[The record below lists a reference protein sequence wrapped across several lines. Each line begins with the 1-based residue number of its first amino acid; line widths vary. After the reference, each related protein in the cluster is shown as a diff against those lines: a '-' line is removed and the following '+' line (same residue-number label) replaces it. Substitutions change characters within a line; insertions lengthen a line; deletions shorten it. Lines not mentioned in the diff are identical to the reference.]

1 MQARANPVAAGI
13 DGDVD
18 IGTGNVFVD
27 LGFSDPEERQLRV
40 QLATRLND
48 LIQADGL
55 TQSAAAKAL
64 GVAQSLISDLKNYK
78 LRRFTSDQLVHCI
91 KLLNGEV
98 EVFVPRA
105 STDTAGNGSLMA
117 RTAV

>member
-1 MQARANPVAAGI
+1 MRARANTVGAGI
-13 DGDVD
+13 DGCVD

-27 LGFSDPEERQLRV
+27 LGFSDPEDRQLRV

-64 GVAQSLISDLKNYK
+64 GVAQSLVSELKNYK
-78 LRRFTSDQLVHCI
+78 LSRFTSDQLVHCI

-98 EVFVPRA
+98 EVFVPRS
-105 STDTAGNGSLMA
+105 STDTVGNGSLMA

>member
-1 MQARANPVAAGI
+1 MQASANPVAAGI

-27 LGFSDPEERQLRV
+27 LGFSDHEERQLRV

-55 TQSAAAKAL
+55 TQSVAAKAL
-64 GVAQSLISDLKNYK
+64 GVTPSLVSELKNYK
-78 LRRFTSDQLVHCI
+78 LSRLTSDQLVHCI
-91 KLLNGEV
+91 KLLNREV

-105 STDTAGNGSLMA
+105 SAETLGNVSLM
-117 RTAV
+117 VQNVV